1 MSAATSHPLV
11 PGAYA
16 ATLTF
21 FNDDELIDV
30 ESLRTHITRLA
41 RAGLSGIVVLGSNG
55 EAAHL
60 SEDEKYVVI
69 STVRQ
74 VLNDTG
80 FGQMPVIAGASAQ
93 SARECIRLC
102 KDSARAGASHVL
114 VLPPSYYKAAMTPDV
129 ICGFYEKVADNSPLP
144 VIIYSFPAVAGDIN
158 LSSDIILKISK
169 HPNVVGTKFTCG
181 DCGKLARVA
190 REMDASTPGHLNNY
204 WAVAGLADI
213 VLPALVAGGSGVIAG
228 GANLAPRLCVKIVE
242 LFQKGA
248 WWDAMRYQSVLSEGD
263 WMHTAA
269 GIGATKALAQH
280 HFHYGGAPRH
290 PLQSPSKDVLE
301 ALVASAS
308 EMMEVEASLNE

>member
-1 MSAATSHPLV
+1 MSAVTNHPLL

-21 FNDDELIDV
+21 FNDDESIDV
-30 ESLRTHITRLA
+30 ESLRTHIIRLA
-41 RAGLSGIVVLGSNG
+41 KAGLSGIVVLGSNG

-60 SEDEKYVVI
+60 SDDEKYLVT

-74 VLNDTG
+74 VLDDTG
-80 FGQMPVIAGASAQ
+80 CEKMPVIAGASAQ
-93 SARECIRLC
+93 SVQECIRLC

-129 ICGFYEKVADNSPLP
+129 ICGFYQKVADNSPLP

-158 LSSDIILKISK
+158 LTSDIILKISQ

-190 REMDASTPGHLNNY
+190 REMDASTPGYLKQH

-228 GANLAPRLCVKIVE
+228 GANLAPRLCVKIFE

-248 WWDAMRYQSVLSEGD
+248 WRDAMRYQSILSEGD
-263 WMHTAA
+263 WKHTAA
-269 GIGATKALAQH
+269 GIGATKALVQY
-280 HFHYGGAPRH
+280 HFHYGGTPRH
-290 PLQSPSKDVLE
+290 PLQPPSTDVLE
-301 ALVASAS
+301 ALVASSS
-308 EMMEVEASLNE
+308 EMMEMEASLGE

>member
-1 MSAATSHPLV
+1 MSSAASHPLV

-21 FNDDELIDV
+21 FNDDESIDV

-41 RAGLSGIVVLGSNG
+41 KAGLSGIVVLGSNG

-60 SEDEKYVVI
+60 SDDEKFLVT

-74 VLNDTG
+74 VLDDKG
-80 FGQMPVIAGASAQ
+80 FEHMPVIAGASAQ
-93 SARECIRLC
+93 SAQECIRLC
-102 KDSARAGASHVL
+102 KGLAKAGASHVL

-129 ICGFYEKVADNSPLP
+129 ICGFYQKVADNSPLP

-169 HPNVVGTKFTCG
+169 HPNVIGTKFTCG

-190 REMDASTPGHLNNY
+190 REMDASTPGHLNHY

-213 VLPALVAGGSGVIAG
+213 VLPSLVAGGSGVIAG

-248 WWDAMRYQSVLSEGD
+248 WRDAMRYQAVLSEGD
-263 WMHTAA
+263 WMHTAT
-269 GIGATKALAQH
+269 GIGATKALVQH

-290 PLQSPSKDVLE
+290 PLQPPSTDVLE
-301 ALVASAS
+301 ALIASSS
-308 EMMEVEASLNE
+308 EMMEMEELLGE